1 MISLIRELEEV
12 WEINALDLL
21 SIGDRSGL
29 QTDIQKQQKNTACP
43 MEEASPTNG
52 IPTQLIGHRNT
63 LLSN

>member
-1 MISLIRELEEV
+1 MISPIRELEEV

-21 SIGDRSGL
+21 SIGDHSGP
-29 QTDIQKQQKNTACP
+29 QTDIQKQQKNTAYP

-52 IPTQLIGHRNT
+52 IPTQSIGLPNT